1 MGSLIDTHRFARK
14 SVFPFFTL
22 VGTFTLATTLGFAS
36 SSTTETI
43 QATYPQAGNTVSVT
57 LIIFKYSAASD
68 LQILSQAYQE
78 GQDQGLATAL
88 SRTQPAGRCLITGA
102 PTYDV
107 AFIQMVQTPTGR
119 RITFITNRPHRF
131 DELDPPLPS
140 GSFDLAVGEFDLND
154 TDAARSTG
162 FLYPASKLVIDAQG
176 MFHYDL
182 AGNPWPLVNV
192 LDSYGIPA

>member
-1 MGSLIDTHRFARK
+1 MGPLTSTNRFACRP
-14 SVFPFFTL
+14 VFLFL
-22 VGTFTLATTLGFAS
+22 MLAGTFTLATAPGFAS
-36 SSTTETI
+36 SSNTETI
-43 QATYPQAGNTVSVT
+43 QATYSQAGNTVSVT
-57 LIIFKYSAASD
+57 LVVFNYSTPSD
-68 LQILSQAYQE
+68 LQILSQAYQD

-88 SRTQPAGRCLITGA
+88 SRTQPAGRCLITGTL
-102 PTYDV
+102 TYDV

-154 TDAARSTG
+154 TDRAKSTG

-176 MFHYDL
+176 EFHYNL
-182 AGNPWPLVNV
+182 AGDPWSLVNV
-192 LDSYGIPA
+192 LDSQGILA

>member
-1 MGSLIDTHRFARK
+1 MLA
-14 SVFPFFTL
+14 
-22 VGTFTLATTLGFAS
+22 GTFTLATTLGFAS

-43 QATYPQAGNTVSVT
+43 QATYSQTGNTISVT
-57 LIIFKYSAASD
+57 LIVFNYSTPSD
-68 LQILSQAYQE
+68 LQVLSQAYQE

-88 SRTQPAGRCLITGA
+88 SKTQPVGRCLITGTL
-102 PTYDV
+102 TYDV

-119 RITFITNRPHRF
+119 QITFITNRPHRF
-131 DELDPPLPS
+131 DELDPPLPP

-154 TDAARSTG
+154 TDPAKSTG
-162 FLYPASKLVIDAQG
+162 FLYPASKLVIDTQG

-182 AGNPWPLVNV
+182 AGDPWSLVNV